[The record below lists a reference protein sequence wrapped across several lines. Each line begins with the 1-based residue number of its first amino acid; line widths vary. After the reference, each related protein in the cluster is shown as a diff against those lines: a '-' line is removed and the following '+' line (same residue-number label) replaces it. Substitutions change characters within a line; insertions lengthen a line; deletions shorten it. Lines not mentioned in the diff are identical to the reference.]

1 MTVSRLFVFLLF
13 NLQTRSKI
21 HIWEPKSLKQLYLK
35 NEIPYTIMNFGNV
48 PYGHS
53 IYGTVFQANPY
64 DACADLEPVPWD
76 KNYGTLIIMVH
87 RNGCNFSEKVLN
99 AQKVGAGFVLI
110 TDNNQEDV
118 HKIFPI
124 ERTKETLDKI
134 KIPSILISQKDAK
147 NFE

>member
-1 MTVSRLFVFLLF
+1 M
-13 NLQTRSKI
+13 
-21 HIWEPKSLKQLYLK
+21 
-35 NEIPYTIMNFGNV
+35 
-48 PYGHS
+48 
-53 IYGTVFQANPY
+53 A
-64 DACADLEPVPWD
+64 WD
-76 KNYGTLIIMVH
+76 KNYGTLIVMVH

-110 TDNNQEDV
+110 TDNSEEDV

-134 KIPSILISQKDAK
+134 KIPAILISLKDAN